1 MKKIIKEFNIYSIQ
15 ELQGEGLEK
24 AMEDIKEKV
33 IEDNF
38 FFLEEYL
45 YGVLE
50 EDYGIDAFEV
60 GYSLTYSQGD
70 GLHFNTKD
78 FFTRSVYESM
88 LARLSDSDEDKKKLQ
103 VLVILMKHKEYV
115 NVYIDHTWRYA
126 FASFRDVNV
135 SVDESLEELF
145 NKIGIK
151 LHQVITFFEEAIVK
165 EYVDIAKHL
174 ERIGYNCYE
183 VDDNTILQ
191 YAYANELT
199 FLESGEAYYE

>member
-15 ELQGEGLEK
+15 ELQGEGLKK
-24 AMEDIKEKV
+24 AMEDIKEV
-33 IEDNF
+33 IIDDNF
-38 FFLEEYL
+38 RFLEEYL
-45 YGVLE
+45 YGVLS
-50 EDYGIDAFEV
+50 EDYGIDASSI

-88 LARLSDSDEDKKKLQ
+88 LTRLSDSDEDKKKLQ

-115 NVYIDHTWRYA
+115 NVYIDHNCRYA
-126 FASFRDVNV
+126 FAFFRDVNV

-145 NKIGIK
+145 NKIAVQ

-174 ERIGYNCYE
+174 EGIGYDCYE
-183 VDDNTILQ
+183 VEDNTILQ
-191 YAYANELT
+191 YAYDNDLT

>member
-45 YGVLE
+45 HGVLS
-50 EDYGIDAFEV
+50 EDYGIDASSI

-115 NVYIDHTWRYA
+115 NVYIGHTWRYA
-126 FASFRDVNV
+126 FASYRDVNFNI
-135 SVDESLEELF
+135 DESLEELF
-145 NKIGIK
+145 NK
-151 LHQVITFFEEAIVK
+151 VNITMNEAYAIFQEALVK

-174 ERIGYNCYE
+174 EGIGYDCYE
-183 VDDNTILQ
+183 VEDNTILQ
-191 YAYANELT
+191 YAYDNDLT

>member
-15 ELQGEGLEK
+15 ELQGKGLEK

-33 IEDNF
+33 IEYNF
-38 FFLEEYL
+38 CFLEEYL
-45 YGVLE
+45 HGVLS
-50 EDYGIDAFEV
+50 EDYGIDASSV
-60 GYSLTYSQGD
+60 GYSLSYSQGD

-126 FASFRDVNV
+126 FASYRDVNFNI
-135 SVDESLEELF
+135 DESLEELF
-145 NKIGIK
+145 NK
-151 LHQVITFFEEAIVK
+151 VNITMNEAYAIFQEALVK

-174 ERIGYNCYE
+174 EGIGYDCYE
-183 VDDNTILQ
+183 VEDNTILQ
-191 YAYANELT
+191 YAYDNDLT